1 MGSDKMKTHYFI
13 DKEKIGPYLK
23 ILLTGLPTAMAVLL
37 GQWLTSSNI
46 LLLFSLII
54 LIIIFFVVSFLFLT
68 RKWKVI

>member
-1 MGSDKMKTHYFI
+1 MMAHKIETHYDL

-37 GQWLTSSNI
+37 GQWLTSFNI

-54 LIIIFFVVSFLFLT
+54 LVIIFFVVSFFFLT
-68 RKWKVI
+68 RKWTMV